1 MADDEVD
8 VVLVTQLP
16 ADSWI
21 EGLAVRP
28 NNHILAA
35 SLAEPVVYN
44 IDAED
49 PDAVPE
55 PVFTFPGVG
64 AALNLCPIP
73 GRNDEYS
80 VITSEIS
87 DVITAR
93 WETFAVWHLKVSP
106 DGPAVATKMGD
117 VTDIVLALGL
127 CPVTERFILVADSA
141 RTCIQVLD
149 VTTGK
154 SSVLLSDDAS
164 MRPKDAEAFFGINRI
179 CIVGGY
185 IWFSNYS
192 VGSIHRV
199 PYELDESHPE
209 MPLRIT
215 GSVEMMTDD
224 LLHCDGFQVLPD
236 ASAAY
241 TVNYMEGTLVK
252 SALNKDTKS
261 IPVMDKL
268 VSPTGVE
275 MGKGP
280 DGKPKLFVICCG
292 EIEVG
297 WLNDGVSWKD
307 IANIAAT
314 TVEVTVSSDR
324 DSP

>member
-1 MADDEVD
+1 MVEDDVD

-55 PVFTFPGVG
+55 PVCTFPGVG

-73 GRNDEYS
+73 GRSDEYT
-80 VITSEIS
+80 VITAEIS
-87 DVITAR
+87 DVVTAR
-93 WETFAVWHLKVSP
+93 WETFAVWHMKVNA
-106 DGPAVATKMGD
+106 DGSAVATKMGD
-117 VTDIVLALGL
+117 VPDVVLALGL
-127 CPVTERFILVADSA
+127 CPVTERFVLVADSA
-141 RTCIQVLD
+141 RTCIQCLD

-154 SSVLLSDDAS
+154 STVLLADDES
-164 MRPKDAEAFFGINRI
+164 MKAKDAEAFFGVNRV
-179 CIVGGY
+179 CIVDGY
-185 IWFSNYS
+185 IWYSNYS

-209 MPLRIT
+209 LPLRIT
-215 GSVEMMTDD
+215 GPVEMMTDD
-224 LLHCDGFQVLPD
+224 LSHCDGFQVLPD

-241 TVNYMEGTLVK
+241 TINYMEGTLVK
-252 SALNKDTKS
+252 TVLKKDTQS
-261 IPVMDKL
+261 IQIMDKL

-280 DGKPKLFVICCG
+280 DGKPKLFVVCCG

-297 WLNDGVSWKD
+297 WLNDSVSWKD

-314 TVEVTVSSDR
+314 TVEVTVSSDQE
-324 DSP
+324 SP

>member
-1 MADDEVD
+1 MADDDVD

-28 NNHILAA
+28 NNQILAA

-44 IDAED
+44 IKAED

-55 PVFTFPGVG
+55 PICTFPGVG

-87 DVITAR
+87 DVVTAR
-93 WETFAVWHLKVSP
+93 WEAFAVWHLQLSP
-106 DGPAVATKMGD
+106 DGSSPAKVTKMGD
-117 VTDIVLALGL
+117 VQDIVLALGL
-127 CPVTERFILVADSA
+127 CPVTERFTLVADSA
-141 RTCIQVLD
+141 RTCIQCLD

-154 SSVLLSDDAS
+154 SSVLLADEES
-164 MRPKDAEAFFGINRI
+164 MKPKDADSFFGVNRV
-179 CIVGGY
+179 CIVDGY
-185 IWFSNYS
+185 IWYSNYS

-199 PYELDESHPE
+199 PYKLDDTNPD

-215 GSVEMMTDD
+215 GPVELVKDD
-224 LLHCDGFQVLPD
+224 LRHCDGFQVLPD
-236 ASAAY
+236 ASSAF

-252 SALNKDTKS
+252 SVLKRNTESKK
-261 IPVMDKL
+261 VMDKL
-268 VSPTGVE
+268 ISPTGVE
-275 MGKGP
+275 MGRGP

-297 WLNDGVSWKD
+297 WINDNVSWKD
-307 IANIAAT
+307 IASITAA
-314 TVEVTVSSDR
+314 TVEVTISSD
-324 DSP
+324 